1 MEMGAEYM
9 FSGLGA
15 VSCVTGFSDM
25 MAHIP
30 GGDRMC
36 KVIHRMQRVEW
47 GPSVK
52 RSQMREQRVFPGYC
66 GGNNY
71 RHKYSLPEAIVNMAV
86 LEQFGRKSVGFQS

>member
-9 FSGLGA
+9 FPGLGA

-36 KVIHRMQRVEW
+36 RMQRVEW

-52 RSQMREQRVFPGYC
+52 RSQTREQRVFPGYC

-71 RHKYSLPEAIVNMAV
+71 GHKYSFPEAIVNMAV

>member
-1 MEMGAEYM
+1 MEMGAESM

-36 KVIHRMQRVEW
+36 RMQRVEW

-52 RSQMREQRVFPGYC
+52 RWQMREQRVFPGYC

-71 RHKYSLPEAIVNMAV
+71 GHKYSFPEAIGKMAV